1 MFDVVIV
8 GAGICG
14 LNLAKILNEKTNK
27 KICILEKSNR
37 VGGLI
42 DTRFVN
48 FDYKENDKKKKV
60 KVKYENGGAVV
71 FGYQKNM
78 KKLIKELDVNTMTL
92 PLDKK
97 GRHQKHYYDGDK
109 RKKPLGSETTD
120 KYFNLVKKVF
130 KYMDKMSDDE
140 CRKLTFEQ
148 MCLQVLTFDET
159 RFIEFCYGYAAG

>member
-78 KKLIKELDVNTMTL
+78 KKLIK
-92 PLDKK
+92 
-97 GRHQKHYYDGDK
+97 
-109 RKKPLGSETTD
+109 
-120 KYFNLVKKVF
+120 NLV
-130 KYMDKMSDDE
+130 
-140 CRKLTFEQ
+140 LI
-148 MCLQVLTFDET
+148 L
-159 RFIEFCYGYAAG
+159 